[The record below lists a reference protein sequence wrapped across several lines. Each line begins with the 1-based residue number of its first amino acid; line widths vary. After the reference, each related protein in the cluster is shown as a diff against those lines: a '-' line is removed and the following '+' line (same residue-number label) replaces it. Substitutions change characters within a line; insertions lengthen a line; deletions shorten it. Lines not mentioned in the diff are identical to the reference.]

1 MEKREDNF
9 IDSTLIFQS
18 WFEKNNFYNFVLVF
32 RHVILGRNFYLLLEV
47 RNNTKKIYFFI
58 FASIFFFK
66 F

>member
-32 RHVILGRNFYLLLEV
+32 RHVILARNFYLLLEV
-47 RNNTKKIYFFI
+47 RNNTKKI
-58 FASIFFFK
+58 
-66 F
+66 